1 MTSSAAQVLV
11 TSFGYGHADPPEAD
25 VTLDA
30 RRLLHDP
37 HVDPAMREMTG
48 LDETVRRRV
57 LATRGAKAWI
67 EHEAA
72 AVRTLLDHVGRPVTV
87 AFGCAGGRH
96 RSVVM
101 ASECARLLA
110 AAGFEVHLE
119 HRDVTK
125 PLIRR

>member
-1 MTSSAAQVLV
+1 MMSSAAQVLV

-48 LDETVRRRV
+48 LDETVRRHV

-72 AVRTLLDHVGRPVTV
+72 LVRALLGLGRPVTV

-101 ASECARLLA
+101 ASECARLLT
-110 AAGFEVHLE
+110 AAGFTVTVE

-125 PLIRR
+125 PVIRR